1 MATQSLYDR
10 LGGYDAIAA
19 VTNAFLPRL
28 QNDEKLRRFW
38 EHRGADGID
47 REKQLLIDF
56 LSNAAGG
63 PVYYTGRDMPT
74 SHKGM
79 GVDEDDWQRL
89 VNHLT
94 ATLES
99 FNVPREEIDEVIAF
113 VDSTKQEIV
122 E

>member
-1 MATQSLYDR
+1 MASQSLYHR

-19 VTNAFLPRL
+19 VANAFLPRL
-28 QNDEKLRRFW
+28 QNDDKLRRFW
-38 EHRGADGID
+38 DHRGMDGIE

-63 PVYYTGRDMPT
+63 PVYYAGRDMLT

-79 GVDEDDWQRL
+79 GIDEDDWQRL
-89 VNHLT
+89 VGHLS

-99 FNVPREEIDEVIAF
+99 FNVSRQEMEDVLAF

>member
-1 MATQSLYDR
+1 MSEQSLYER

-19 VTNAFLPRL
+19 VTENFLPRL
-28 QNDEKLRRFW
+28 QSDDKLQRFW
-38 EHRGADGID
+38 ANRGADGIE

-63 PVYYTGRDMPT
+63 PVYYAGRDMQL
-74 SHKGM
+74 SHVGM

-89 VNHLT
+89 VKHLT
-94 ATLES
+94 ATLEL
-99 FNVPREEIDEVIAF
+99 FDVPRREMDEVIAF
-113 VDSTKQEIV
+113 VNSTKEEIV